1 MNTRKRDTH
10 DEQQNKIA
18 KTTHQSEQTISK
30 KIDEMDEELKEDCH
44 STITKELKVEIEK
57 LGRMITDQSGVI
69 LEKTEELRIVSV
81 NLQDVQSDLKGIKT
95 DMEKVT
101 HSLFDREG
109 AILNIT
115 DETRMVVKHSVVT
128 KLDNMQNRV
137 ESMASDIKS
146 FISEEIDR
154 KFESYKT
161 NSINNQNCAN
171 SNSDKMEFSDNENSS
186 NILNEGQY
194 QKPIEGKYRFFCVHV
209 SKFSL

>member
-30 KIDEMDEELKEDCH
+30 KIDEMNVELKHCH
-44 STITKELKVEIEK
+44 SITKQLKVEMEK
-57 LGRMITDQSGVI
+57 VGRFITDKSGAI
-69 LEKTEELRIVSV
+69 LEITEEMRIASV

-95 DMEKVT
+95 DMEKVS
-101 HSLFDREG
+101 HSLFDKEG

-128 KLDNMQNRV
+128 KLDNMQDRV

-171 SNSDKMEFSDNENSS
+171 SNSDEMEFSDNENSS

-194 QKPIEGKYRFFCVHV
+194 QKPVEGKYRFFCVHV

>member
-18 KTTHQSEQTISK
+18 KTTHQSEEICK
-30 KIDEMDEELKEDCH
+30 RIDKLEEQYNDGH
-44 STITKELKVEIEK
+44 SITKELKVEMEK
-57 LGRMITDQSGVI
+57 LCHMVTTIED
-69 LEKTEELRIVSV
+69 ELRNVSV
-81 NLQDVQSDLKGIKT
+81 NLNDVQSDLKRIKT
-95 DMEKVT
+95 DTEKVS
-101 HSLFDREG
+101 HSLFDKEG

-128 KLDNMQNRV
+128 KLDNIQDRV
-137 ESMASDIKS
+137 ETMASDIKS

-171 SNSDKMEFSDNENSS
+171 SNSDEMEFSDNENSC